1 LCILSARPAG
11 KEAGLRIVE
20 VPPSEL
26 PNILDIARGCARY
39 PRVHFILVADHVEL
53 PLKAQIAADLMSGLG
68 ASGASGWPS
77 NTLLYIGA
85 SASSTVSRSD
95 PVVARCPLVVPL
107 QGLQDEGTFLQAVE
121 EMMAATQG
129 SAAAGEGSSSSGS
142 SVLSEEL
149 KEAAL
154 AWGKQ
159 QGLSVRSAA
168 VFARSCL

>member
-1 LCILSARPAG
+1 
-11 KEAGLRIVE
+11 VE

-53 PLKAQIAADLMSGLG
+53 PIKGQLAADLMSGLG
-68 ASGASGWPS
+68 GSGASGWPS

-107 QGLQDEGTFLQAVE
+107 QGLQDEDAFLQAVE
-121 EMMAATQG
+121 EMMAAKQG
-129 SAAAGEGSSSSGS
+129 SGSSSGALSG
-142 SVLSEEL
+142 EL

-168 VFARSCL
+168 VFARSCM